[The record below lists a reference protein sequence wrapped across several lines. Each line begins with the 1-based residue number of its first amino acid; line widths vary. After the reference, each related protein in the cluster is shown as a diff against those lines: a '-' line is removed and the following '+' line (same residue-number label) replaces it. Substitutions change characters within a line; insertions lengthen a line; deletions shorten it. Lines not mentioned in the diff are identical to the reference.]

1 MSGHAFLA
9 VDLTDGE
16 RHAIAAALTEANP
29 GKRLPGRKTPPENWH
44 ITLRFL
50 GECSDLQAERIM
62 HRLEEFVDIGAGIV
76 WCSRLGAF
84 PRSSR
89 AGVLYAAI
97 DDPEDCLGRLATWC
111 DAAAVSVGFEP
122 DERPYVPHLT
132 LSRARPA
139 VDVSH
144 IYPSWDDFRVRI
156 DVPAITLFRTNRT
169 NTGIHYDPIDTFP
182 LSPKRANPGFV

>member
-1 MSGHAFLA
+1 MSDHAFLA
-9 VDLTDGE
+9 VDLNDDE
-16 RHAIAAALTEANP
+16 RHAIAGALTEANP
-29 GKRLPGRKTPPENWH
+29 GKRLPGRKTPAENWH

-50 GECSDLQAERIM
+50 GECSELQSERIM
-62 HRLEEFVDIGAGIV
+62 HRLEESIDVETGSV
-76 WCSRLGAF
+76 WCSGLDAF
-84 PRSSR
+84 PRRSK

-97 DDPEDCLGRLATWC
+97 EDPEGSLDRLAMWC

-144 IYPSWDDFRVRI
+144 TFPSWDDFRVRI
-156 DVPAITLFRTNRT
+156 AIRAVTLFRTRRTRDNRNVGT
-169 NTGIHYDPIDTFP
+169 SHDRIDTLP
-182 LSPKRANPGFV
+182 L